1 MRRGRTFILLGLVLL
16 LGAGAVILWSSSQ
29 PQATPGPEEPTLT
42 PTPVIEMQQ
51 IIVAAQ
57 NIPRGSI
64 ITNDAVYP
72 VEWPKDSVPPGSF
85 TDVEEVQ
92 NRIARTDILYNQ
104 PIMDVMLTND
114 RSQLTSRG
122 SDASLL
128 IPNDKRAIALPI
140 DQLAS
145 VGYALRPG
153 DHVDVLVSL
162 WLIDV
167 DREGQYPVVPFN
179 RPLVDELIAAGMSSE
194 RANEF
199 VTGQAASAKPIPR
212 LVSQIM
218 LQDLEVLSVGVW
230 QEPTPLPR
238 FTPNPPPEA
247 VTATPVPPQPG
258 PGATPTAT
266 AIPPNVVILIVSP
279 QQTLIL
285 QWLRESDAII
295 DLALRG
301 ATDRAPTDTG
311 VITLQYLF
319 ENFNV
324 TLPPKLDFAI
334 NYMPPANVGGCPER
348 WTKDSCR

>member
-1 MRRGRTFILLGLVLL
+1 
-16 LGAGAVILWSSSQ
+16 
-29 PQATPGPEEPTLT
+29 
-42 PTPVIEMQQ
+42 VIEMQQ

-64 ITNDAVYP
+64 ITSDAVYP
-72 VEWPKDSVPPGSF
+72 VDWPKDSVPPGSF

-153 DHVDVLVSL
+153 DHVDVLVSM

-167 DREGQYPVVPFN
+167 DRDGQFPAVPFN
-179 RPLVDELIAAGMSSE
+179 RGLVDELIAAGMSPE
-194 RANEF
+194 
-199 VTGQAASAKPIPR
+199 QATNLVAQQATSVNPIPR
-212 LVSQIM
+212 LASQIM

-247 VTATPVPPQPG
+247 ATATPLPPQPG

-301 ATDRAPTDTG
+301 ATDRAPVDTSA
-311 VITLQYLF
+311 ITLQYLF

-334 NYMPPANVGGCPER
+334 NYIPPANAASCPER
-348 WTKDSCR
+348 WTKESCR